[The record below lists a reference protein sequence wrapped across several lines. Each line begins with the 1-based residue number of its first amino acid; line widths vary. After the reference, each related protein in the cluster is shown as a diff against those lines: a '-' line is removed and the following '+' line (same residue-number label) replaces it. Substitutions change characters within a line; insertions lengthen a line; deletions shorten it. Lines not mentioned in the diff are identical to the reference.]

1 MKNRGLTTLA
11 TLLLASLCSTGVYAA
26 DDERAQ
32 KAIETRQGLLKVVGH
47 YFGPIVGMAKG
58 QVPFDATVVSA
69 NANKIAQLAPMIPDV
84 FALDTRASGV
94 ASDTLDGV
102 WDNLDDFNDK
112 AATATER
119 ASALA
124 AAADQGQGAFL
135 KAVGGLGSACK
146 SCHED
151 YRQK

>member
-84 FALDTRASGV
+84 FALDTRASGL

-102 WDNLDDFNDK
+102 WDNLDDFNYK

-119 ASALA
+119 ALALA

>member
-1 MKNRGLTTLA
+1 MKIRSLS
-11 TLLLASLCSTGVYAA
+11 TLLSVLVISMCSTSVFAA

-58 QVPFDATVVSA
+58 QVPFDAATVSA

-84 FALDTRASGV
+84 FAMDTRSSGV
-94 ASDTLDGV
+94 SSDALGGIWEDS
-102 WDNLDDFNDK
+102 DDYKAK

-119 ASALA
+119 ALALA

-146 SCHED
+146 GCHED
-151 YRQK
+151 YRRK

>member
-1 MKNRGLTTLA
+1 
-11 TLLLASLCSTGVYAA
+11 
-26 DDERAQ
+26 
-32 KAIETRQGLLKVVGH
+32 
-47 YFGPIVGMAKG
+47 
-58 QVPFDATVVSA
+58 VPFDATVVSA

-84 FALDTRASGV
+84 FALDTRASGL

-119 ASALA
+119 ALALA